1 MSATNSLF
9 SKLTFNSYGTHR
21 RETLAGEE
29 YVVVPVVLMVEGT
42 FKGNNGDF
50 KYTQN
55 HLSKYPE
62 GWNNKPVLLRHPTGT
77 AGAGS
82 ASVLEKQGLG
92 ILLNSKFED
101 AKLKSEAWLK
111 VSRLSLEPRLLTSIE
126 AGTPVAV
133 STGLFHDFIVTE
145 NSAEAREVCNIVPD
159 HLAILFDEDPA
170 VPIEAGAGLLMNAK
184 GPTQNELVAGDTRE
198 QLYAALAKR
207 FIGDTS
213 LNRSSMS
220 IYVED
225 FYPASKIVIFEWNG
239 TLYSLGYTAKG
250 DVVSLA
256 EGTPERVV
264 RQRQYRV
271 EAGALV
277 GTTNNSKE
285 TNMTKA
291 TLIAAILGVSGN
303 RLTQE
308 QLNGMDE
315 AVLANLAPTAE
326 AAPTENAKPA
336 PAAPFDFSAWMNA
349 APENVRSF
357 VNEGVQGLQVERT
370 NLIAGLTTNGK
381 FTEAEL
387 APMGTGILRKMAA
400 TLKPAAAPA
409 TAPGIDI
416 PGMHFRF
423 AGAGGAAPTTNA
435 AGTEDSAPTPL
446 LAPDYSAQG

>member
-1 MSATNSLF
+1 
-9 SKLTFNSYGTHR
+9 
-21 RETLAGEE
+21 LAGEE

-133 STGLFHDFIVTE
+133 STGLFHDFIITE

-198 QLYAALAKR
+198 QLYAALTKR

-213 LNRSSMS
+213 LGRSSIS

-256 EGTPERVV
+256 EGAPERVV

-271 EAGALV
+271 EAGAMV

-285 TNMTKA
+285 SNMTKA

-308 QLNGMDE
+308 QLDGMDE

-326 AAPTENAKPA
+326 AAPVTENAKPAA
-336 PAAPFDFSAWMNA
+336 PAAPFDFNAWMNA

-387 APMGTGILRKMAA
+387 APMGTGILRKMAS
-400 TLKPAAAPA
+400 TLKPAAPA

-423 AGAGGAAPTTNA
+423 AGAGGVAPTTNA